1 MAMFF
6 RKTKNV
12 QTLIFTF
19 ENFNNKIPFFFE
31 LQAVELA
38 ISFCWVL
45 KIFESYHKNITFPQS
60 WKFMCLLTV
69 QPFQYLAKL
78 V

>member
-6 RKTKNV
+6 QKMKNV

-38 ISFCWVL
+38 ISFC
-45 KIFESYHKNITFPQS
+45 
-60 WKFMCLLTV
+60 
-69 QPFQYLAKL
+69 
-78 V
+78 